1 MIVETYRNV
10 TERHEVS
17 VLLSRA
23 NYYEIEQLMPR
34 LEDSLTKP
42 PDETVDITEMSTME
56 DETFAI
62 SEYDISLEEMVSA
75 IRKINIPYAK
85 SLQDRILFLSK
96 LSAEEPFYQA
106 PIVPDSLRDFISFLQ
121 LTPGIKRPSV
131 VLTPEGNI
139 QAEWHRSENQH
150 LVIEFLGKEDVLYVI
165 FAPDPK
171 YPARTVRSTGR
182 ATLISVMALLKPYG
196 LDSWVTENDRKD
208 NK

>member
-1 MIVETYRNV
+1 MIVETYKNV

-23 NYYEIEQLMPR
+23 NYYEIEQLMLR

-85 SLQDRILFLSK
+85 SLQDRILLLSK

-171 YPARTVRSTGR
+171 YPARTVHSTGR
-182 ATLISVMALLKPYG
+182 ATLISVITLLKPYG
-196 LDSWVTENDRKD
+196 LNSWVTENDRKD